1 MTKPLGLRRNNPGNL
16 RYSPR
21 NQWRGSTYRSGAFEQ
36 FSTMAYGYRA
46 LLITLRTYMQKYRL
60 TTVGDLVTRWAPP
73 EDHNDTEA
81 YVRFVERKTGFH
93 RWQELRC
100 DQATLIALASAIS
113 HQENG
118 VPAVLSE
125 VEEGWKLI

>member
-1 MTKPLGLRRNNPGNL
+1 
-16 RYSPR
+16 
-21 NQWRGSTYRSGAFEQ
+21 
-36 FSTMAYGYRA
+36 MAYGYRA

-81 YVRFVERKTGFH
+81 YVRFVERKTGFK

-100 DQATLIALASAIS
+100 DKPTLIALASAIS

-118 VPAVLSE
+118 TPAVEADILK
-125 VEEGWKLI
+125 GYDLI